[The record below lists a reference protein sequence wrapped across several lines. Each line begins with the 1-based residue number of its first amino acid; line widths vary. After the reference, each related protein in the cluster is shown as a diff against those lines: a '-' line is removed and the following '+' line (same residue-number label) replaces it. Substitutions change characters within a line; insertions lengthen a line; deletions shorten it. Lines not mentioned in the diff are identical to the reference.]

1 MVARSI
7 IVCAARPSSASHY
20 KVVPLYYAVF
30 KMKYFD
36 LQKSKPRTTEE
47 PRIKEGHIKVDMDID
62 TKFKLKQVNWW
73 S

>member
-1 MVARSI
+1 
-7 IVCAARPSSASHY
+7 
-20 KVVPLYYAVF
+20 
-30 KMKYFD
+30 MKYFD